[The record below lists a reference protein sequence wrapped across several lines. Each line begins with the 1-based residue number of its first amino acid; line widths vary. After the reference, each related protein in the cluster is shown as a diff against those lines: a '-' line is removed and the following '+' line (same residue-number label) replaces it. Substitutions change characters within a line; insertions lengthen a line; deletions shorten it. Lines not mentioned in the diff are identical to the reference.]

1 MPRSKIIY
9 EEKSELIAKFAHP
22 KAKEFLNYDARI
34 RIRDSGKAP
43 VEMVLSFD
51 GIVPF
56 LAPMPPEEH
65 TVKAASI
72 VELYSKLARWFRK
85 HGYELV

>member
-1 MPRSKIIY
+1 MARPKIIY
-9 EEKSELIAKFAHP
+9 EETNELIAKFAHS
-22 KAKEFLNYDARI
+22 KAKEYLNYDARI
-34 RIRDSGKAP
+34 RIRDSGKTP
-43 VEMVLSFD
+43 IEMVLKFD

-72 VELYSKLARWFRK
+72 VELYSKVSRWFRK
-85 HGYELV
+85 HEYELI